1 VLMKASEVTKRRL
14 IYIKRLLMHAQE
26 HISHGTEFDK
36 MVAVHHLDN
45 VNELLLKCVAASY
58 DISFKNPL
66 KVDFP
71 TLWRRVNEEYKE
83 GQGSELP
90 NKTQVFYIHRIR
102 TDVQH
107 WGRTPF
113 SLDSVKEFDEQTHG
127 FVQTILNTVYGLKYE
142 ELSLS
147 SLIKD
152 KKIRAPLNEAEKYI
166 ANEEWK
172 EAITKVS
179 VAFAHA
185 EAKAQKKRYLPTVP
199 IIRIG
204 LEDVDERVGILAL
217 GLDIEEYKRFKK
229 STPVVM
235 FPLREEPVIQ
245 WIGEFDFT
253 RESTLFCFN
262 FALNSILR
270 WDL

>member
-1 VLMKASEVTKRRL
+1 MKEIDKVTR
-14 IYIKRLLMHAQE
+14 KRLVYVKRLHMHAQE
-26 HISHGTEFDK
+26 HILHGTDFDK

-58 DISFKNPL
+58 GISFKNPL
-66 KVDFP
+66 KVNFP
-71 TLWRRVNEEYKE
+71 TLWGRVNEKYKE
-83 GQGSELP
+83 NQGSELP
-90 NKTQVFYIHRIR
+90 NKTEVFYIHRIR

-147 SLIKD
+147 SLVKD
-152 KKIRAPLNEAEKYI
+152 IKIRAPLNEAERYI
-166 ANEEWK
+166 ANEKWK

-199 IIRIG
+199 RIRIG
-204 LEDVDERVGILAL
+204 LEDVDERVGVLAL

-229 STPVVM
+229 NTPVVM
-235 FPLREEPVIQ
+235 YPLRDEPVIQ
-245 WIGEFDFT
+245 WIGEFNFT
-253 RESTLFCFN
+253 RENALFCFN
-262 FALNSILR
+262 FALNSVLR
-270 WDL
+270 WNL